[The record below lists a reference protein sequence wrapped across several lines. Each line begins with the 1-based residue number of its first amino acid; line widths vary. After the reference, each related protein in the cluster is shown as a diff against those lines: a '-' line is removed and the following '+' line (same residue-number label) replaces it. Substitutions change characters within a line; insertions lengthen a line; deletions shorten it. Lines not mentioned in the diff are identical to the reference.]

1 MLLVEMLVAA
11 HRCEVEDAVLASVIK
26 TLTAGDLLE
35 IINGQIARGVIH
47 SERREHEMDEVI
59 ATLNAL
65 GVDGTMSAAT
75 KAKLGW
81 CTNLKL
87 KDYFH
92 GVAPQD
98 FHEIFSAIEK

>member
-1 MLLVEMLVAA
+1 
-11 HRCEVEDAVLASVIK
+11 
-26 TLTAGDLLE
+26 
-35 IINGQIARGVIH
+35 
-47 SERREHEMDEVI
+47 MDEVI

-92 GVAPQD
+92 GVPPQD